1 MAYLSKSERKQQII
15 DSAKKVVLAEG
26 LNTLTVRKLAQS
38 SDLSVGQV
46 HHHFNSVHDLKAEVF
61 LELVHENLNLSHFSE
76 SSNGLEKLIYL
87 LGSEAN
93 TSETPYIRV
102 WNDAESNIQSS
113 LIFKQAYARAIKIW
127 QNSIIAVLKEGL
139 AEKIFIFDLDKIQ
152 DISWRF
158 ISLAIG
164 LECVSNLQLEGVNSD
179 FFHKQILFMIR
190 QELQM

>member
-1 MAYLSKSERKQQII
+1 M
-15 DSAKKVVLAEG
+15 
-26 LNTLTVRKLAQS
+26 
-38 SDLSVGQV
+38 
-46 HHHFNSVHDLKAEVF
+46 KAEVF